1 MHIWSLRHFLI
12 GLISSTIN
20 LTFAGNIT
28 LISITATDDGR
39 ADFWSPNVVF
49 DVVTNMLF
57 SNITHIPLLYRR
69 DGNYSALKDKPEF
82 ILDRSPLTSPPP
94 RKCEARSIADFF
106 FKFYYDHQELFIGH
120 LEQQFTIVTIT
131 DTKALLA
138 LSVPISDLSDI
149 DRYPTVLNFFSMPDA
164 YFVHTVALLAQRFRW
179 SGINVLCNIE
189 SFFEGKLCRLF
200 DEFLQTSVARNLEI
214 HKTLVAIRYEDEMY
228 ANFTAVY
235 PHLTSQ
241 RVIMVLLGPP
251 LLRTFMIDAHSRNM
265 TNGDY
270 EAFLAFQSL
279 IIIADSEGNHS
290 GPQEVNWKVH
300 MEMKRRYNLMQKIE
314 DETLERTRHYL
325 DRMTIADFVKECCN
339 QSYNL
344 TSRQV
349 YVDQLG
355 VLRSLTVAK
364 RLSPS
369 GLFEAKLIGI
379 GIPII
384 CIMSVLLTALSIFF
398 VRRMTLQN
406 RLAHLV
412 LRNIRLEEPETYRM
426 GSQPRVTKLEQLG
439 TAGFYGETP
448 VYVWELSTNMGLQR
462 LAHNLALVDGLVA
475 VSRARHPFIADFYG
489 IHFNRTSSSLVFER
503 PIKGPLH
510 SVIRA
515 NEMIFDFDVRMQIMN
530 AMILALHFI
539 HTSDLSYHGA
549 FSNEVCLINDRYV
562 LRVVH
567 AGFLRLLNLFHD
579 EGSFR
584 SCCRTSANKVAII
597 EQYRGDD
604 IKNLGVVLAD
614 MFNIDPYVAKELQF
628 ESTNTIH
635 QKLHEMVARC
645 LESESHARPTATDLK
660 RWLTTVGV
668 PKKNFVELLLDRLE
682 KHSASLEET
691 VQSRTEALLDETRKV
706 DDLLREML
714 PSAIITKL
722 RNHEPIIA
730 EMFNSV
736 TIMFSD
742 IPAFGLIV
750 AQSEPLGVIEFLNYL
765 HTAFDRVVA
774 QFDAYKVET
783 INDSYVVASGL
794 PVRNGDRH
802 AEAICR
808 LAQQLL
814 RAGAAVHI
822 PAWGSVTI
830 CPRIGINSGLGFM
843 LNLPTWLA

>member
-1 MHIWSLRHFLI
+1 
-12 GLISSTIN
+12 
-20 LTFAGNIT
+20 
-28 LISITATDDGR
+28 
-39 ADFWSPNVVF
+39 
-49 DVVTNMLF
+49 MLF
-57 SNITHIPLLYRR
+57 NNLTHIPLRYHR
-69 DGNYSALKDKPEF
+69 DGDYSALKDKPKF
-82 ILDRSPLTSPPP
+82 NSGRSPVAARPP
-94 RKCEARSIADFF
+94 RDCEAGNVADFF
-106 FKFYYDHQELFIGH
+106 FKFYYDHQELFSGH
-120 LEQQFTIVTIT
+120 LEQQFTIVTIN

-164 YFVHTVALLAQRFRW
+164 YFVHTVALLVQRFRW
-179 SGINVLCNIE
+179 SGINMLCNIE
-189 SFFEGKLCRLF
+189 GGFEGKLCQHF
-200 DEFLQTSVARNLEI
+200 DEFMQTSVARNMEI
-214 HKTLVAIRYEDEMY
+214 HKTLVALKYEDELH

-241 RVIMVLLGPP
+241 RVIMVLLGPS
-251 LLRTFMIDAHSRNM
+251 LLRTFMIGAHSRNM

-270 EAFLAFQSL
+270 EAFLAFRSL
-279 IIIADSEGNHS
+279 LIIADSEGDHN

-300 MEMKRRYNLMQKIE
+300 AELKRRYNISQKIE
-314 DETLERTRHYL
+314 DE
-325 DRMTIADFVKECCN
+325 I
-339 QSYNL
+339 
-344 TSRQV
+344 
-349 YVDQLG
+349 
-355 VLRSLTVAK
+355 
-364 RLSPS
+364 
-369 GLFEAKLIGI
+369 
-379 GIPII
+379 
-384 CIMSVLLTALSIFF
+384 
-398 VRRMTLQN
+398 
-406 RLAHLV
+406 
-412 LRNIRLEEPETYRM
+412 
-426 GSQPRVTKLEQLG
+426 
-439 TAGFYGETP
+439 
-448 VYVWELSTNMGLQR
+448 
-462 LAHNLALVDGLVA
+462 
-475 VSRARHPFIADFYG
+475 SRARHPFIAEFYG

-503 PIKGPLH
+503 PLKGPLH

-515 NEMIFDFDVRMQIMN
+515 NEMIYDFDVRMQIMN

-562 LRVVH
+562 LRVTH
-567 AGFLRLLNLFHD
+567 AGFLRLLNLFRD

-584 SCCRTSANKVAII
+584 SCCRTSANKAAVI

-604 IKNLGVVLAD
+604 IRNLGVVLAD
-614 MFNIDPYVAKELQF
+614 MFNIDPYVVKELRF

-635 QKLHEMVARC
+635 RKIHEMVAHC

-660 RWLTTVGV
+660 RWLITIGV

-682 KHSASLEET
+682 KHSATLEET
-691 VQSRTEALLDETRKV
+691 VQSRTEALLDETKKV
-706 DDLLREML
+706 DDLLREIL

-730 EMFNSV
+730 EMFDSV

-750 AQSEPLGVIEFLNYL
+750 AQSEPLGVIEFLNHL

-794 PVRNGDRH
+794 PVRNGNRH
-802 AEAICR
+802 AEAICQ

-822 PAWGSVTI
+822 PAWGFVTI
-830 CPRIGINSGLGFM
+830 CPRIGINSGLGFI